1 MRLAVIG
8 AGYVGLV
15 TGACLAEAGHSVT
28 LVDVDESKVSDING
42 GASPIYEPG
51 LADLL
56 KKHVPG
62 QLIATSDLS
71 SAVAEAEI
79 VMLAV
84 GTPSSEDGIDLRL
97 LEVAAGE
104 VGAALK
110 GRVDRPT
117 VVVKSTVVP
126 GTTTGRVGPILE
138 ETSGLEI
145 GLTLGLGVNPEF
157 LTEGSAV
164 ADFAAPDRIVVGADD
179 QESAAAI
186 ERLYDS
192 YSAPTILV
200 SSATAEMIKYT
211 SNTLLATLIS
221 FSNEIASLCSRIEGV
236 DIADVMTGVHA
247 SRYLRG
253 ENGPAEI
260 ASFVF
265 PGVGYGG
272 SCLPKDTLAL
282 AAHGRSLGAPLPLL
296 EQVDRTNRDQ
306 PKEVMRILKAE
317 LGSVEGVSVGILGLA
332 FKPGTDD
339 VRESPAFPIIE
350 SLLEEG
356 AQVVA
361 HDPIAISNAR
371 TWLGERPALG
381 YEEDLGAVVAK
392 NEVLVLVT
400 SWDEYRRV
408 PELIS
413 AMEPPPL
420 MVDGR
425 RFLPKTS
432 VPRYA
437 GVGL

>member
-1 MRLAVIG
+1 
-8 AGYVGLV
+8 
-15 TGACLAEAGHSVT
+15 
-28 LVDVDESKVSDING
+28 
-42 GASPIYEPG
+42 
-51 LADLL
+51 
-56 KKHVPG
+56 
-62 QLIATSDLS
+62 
-71 SAVAEAEI
+71 VAEAEI

-104 VGAALK
+104 VGTALK

-186 ERLYDS
+186 ERLYVS

-221 FSNEIASLCSRIEGV
+221 FSNEIASLSSRIEGV
-236 DIADVMTGVHA
+236 DVADVMTGVHA
-247 SRYLRG
+247 SRYLKG

-260 ASFVF
+260 ASFIF
-265 PGVGYGG
+265 PGIGYGG
-272 SCLPKDTLAL
+272 SCLPKDTQAL
-282 AAHGRSLGAPLPLL
+282 AAHARSLGAPLPLL

-371 TWLGERPALG
+371 TWLGDRPALG

-400 SWDEYRRV
+400 SWDDYRRV
-408 PELIS
+408 PMLIS
-413 AMEPPPL
+413 AMEPAPL
-420 MVDGR
+420 LVDGR

>member
-28 LVDVDESKVSDING
+28 LVDVDESKVSDINR

-56 KKHVPG
+56 KRNVPD

-104 VGAALK
+104 VGTALK

-186 ERLYDS
+186 ERLYVS

-221 FSNEIASLCSRIEGV
+221 FSNEIASLSSRIEGV
-236 DIADVMTGVHA
+236 DVADVMTGVHA
-247 SRYLRG
+247 SRYLKG

-260 ASFVF
+260 ASFIF
-265 PGVGYGG
+265 PGIGYGG
-272 SCLPKDTLAL
+272 SCLPKDTQAL
-282 AAHGRSLGAPLPLL
+282 AAHARSLGAPLPLL

-371 TWLGERPALG
+371 TWLGDRPALG

-400 SWDEYRRV
+400 SWDDYRRV
-408 PELIS
+408 PMLIS
-413 AMEPPPL
+413 AMEPAPL
-420 MVDGR
+420 LVDGR